1 MVMTKRD
8 IADILKEIATLLEL
22 KGENPFKI
30 RAYSNGARAL
40 ESLEDDLNV
49 LIGESRLSD
58 VPGLGKALVE
68 KIETLHETGSLEF
81 YDKLKASIDEGLVS
95 MLEIP
100 GLGAKKIKAL
110 HDALGVATIEDLQK
124 ACEAG
129 KIAELKGFGKRSEE
143 KIAEGIRNREAYGK
157 RHLWWKA
164 REIAQ
169 PILDGLLA
177 LPQVEMASH
186 AGSFRRKREHVGDLD
201 FIVGSAKPAPIMDWF
216 VAQDRVKET
225 TAKGDTKASV
235 RFDSGLQA
243 DLRVVPP
250 KQFAFALHHFTGSKD
265 HNVQMRQRALER
277 GLSLSEWGLKPVDA
291 ESFEDGTPAQSEADI
306 FNALDLSFIPPE
318 LREGRGEIDAAE
330 RGQIPDLIEW
340 DDIRGVFH
348 NHTTAS
354 DGRASLEEMTAAAQ
368 DLGWQY
374 WGVADHSKASF
385 QANGLDEARLEA
397 QIEKVKSLNDSG
409 DFSTHVFSGI
419 ECDIL
424 PDGSLDLD
432 QDLLMRLDYVVSS
445 VHSSLS
451 QSTDEVT
458 ARIIKAI
465 EHPATT
471 MLGHLTG
478 RLLLKRDGYDVDARK
493 VVDAAI
499 ANGVIIELNANPYRL
514 DMDWRLWKSAADK
527 GLLTSINPD
536 AHAPEHFAFV
546 EAGINVARKGWLTA
560 ENVINTLP
568 LKAVKAVLARKRSHL
583 SG

>member
-1 MVMTKRD
+1 MTKRE

-30 RAYSNGARAL
+30 RAYANGARAL
-40 ESLEDDLNV
+40 ESLDEDLDV
-49 LIGESRLSD
+49 AIGEARLSE

-81 YDKLKASIDEGLVS
+81 YDKLKDSIDDGLVS

-110 HDALGVATIEDLQK
+110 HDALGVATIEELQK
-124 ACEAG
+124 ACEEG
-129 KIAELKGFGKRSEE
+129 KIAELKGFGKKSEE

-201 FIVGSAKPAPIMDWF
+201 FIVGSTEPGPIMDWF

-250 KQFAFALHHFTGSKD
+250 KQFYFALHHFTGSKD

-291 ESFEDGTPAQSEADI
+291 ESFEEGKSAQSEADI
-306 FNALDLSFIPPE
+306 FAALELSFIPPE
-318 LREGRGEIDAAE
+318 LREGRGEIDVAE
-330 RGQIPDLIEW
+330 RGPIPDLIEIE
-340 DDIRGVFH
+340 DIKGAFH

-354 DGRASLEEMTAAAQ
+354 DGRSSLSEMTAAAQ
-368 DLGWQY
+368 ERGWEY
-374 WGVADHSKASF
+374 WGVADHSKTSF

-397 QIEKVKSLNDSG
+397 QIENVRALNESG
-409 DFSTHVFSGI
+409 EFSTYVFSGI

-424 PDGSLDLD
+424 RDGTLDLD
-432 QDLLMRLDYVVSS
+432 QDILMRLDYVVSS
-445 VHSSLS
+445 VHSSFS
-451 QSTDEVT
+451 QSNEEMT

-478 RLLLKRDGYDVDARK
+478 RLLLKRDGYEVDARK

-499 ANGVIIELNANPYRL
+499 ANSVVIELNANPYRL
-514 DMDWRLWKSAADK
+514 DMDWRLWKNAAEK
-527 GLLTSINPD
+527 GLLSSINPD

-546 EAGINVARKGWLTA
+546 EAGVNMARKGWLMA

-568 LKAVKAVLARKRSHL
+568 LNDVKEVLGRKRPHL
-583 SG
+583 QG

>member
-1 MVMTKRD
+1 MTKRE

-30 RAYSNGARAL
+30 RAYANGARAL
-40 ESLEDDLNV
+40 ESLDEDLDV
-49 LIGESRLSD
+49 AIGEARLSE

-81 YDKLKASIDEGLVS
+81 YDKLKDSIDDGLVS

-110 HDALGVATIEDLQK
+110 HDALGVATIEELQK
-124 ACEAG
+124 ACEEG
-129 KIAELKGFGKRSEE
+129 KIAELKGFGKKSEE

-201 FIVGSAKPAPIMDWF
+201 FIVGSTEPGPIMDWF

-250 KQFAFALHHFTGSKD
+250 KQFYFALHHFTGSKD

-291 ESFEDGTPAQSEADI
+291 ESFEEGKSAQSEADI
-306 FNALDLSFIPPE
+306 FAALELSFIPPE
-318 LREGRGEIDAAE
+318 LREGRGEIDVAE
-330 RGQIPDLIEW
+330 RGPIPDLIEIE
-340 DDIRGVFH
+340 DIKGAFH

-354 DGRASLEEMTAAAQ
+354 DGRSSLSEMTAAAQ
-368 DLGWQY
+368 ERGWEY

-397 QIEKVKSLNDSG
+397 QIENVRALNESG
-409 DFSTHVFSGI
+409 EFSTYVFSGI

-424 PDGSLDLD
+424 RDGTLDLD
-432 QDLLMRLDYVVSS
+432 QDILMRLDYVVSS
-445 VHSSLS
+445 VHSSFS
-451 QSTDEVT
+451 QSNEEMT

-478 RLLLKRDGYDVDARK
+478 RLLLKRDGYEVDARK

-499 ANGVIIELNANPYRL
+499 ANSVVIELNANPYRL
-514 DMDWRLWKSAADK
+514 DMDWRLWKNAAEK
-527 GLLTSINPD
+527 GLLSSINPD

-546 EAGINVARKGWLTA
+546 EAGVNMARKGWLMA

-568 LKAVKAVLARKRSHL
+568 LNDVKEVLGRKRPHL
-583 SG
+583 